1 MVALRLVSEGRD
13 DRVEA
18 SLGGS
23 SATRGDD
30 DRELTQLLSSMAL
43 PSREVL
49 LTLLWSI
56 RVEERRQQRR
66 QMRHDVALVPE
77 KNVLQDKQR
86 TANQT
91 YILKVKNGARLS
103 RKQRV
108 VARGSRPAAFRQ

>member
-1 MVALRLVSEGRD
+1 VSEGRD

-23 SATRGDD
+23 SATRGDV
-30 DRELTQLLSSMAL
+30 DRELTDCLSSIAL

-56 RVEERRQQRR
+56 RVEERRQQQR
-66 QMRHDVALVPE
+66 QMRLDVALVPE
-77 KNVLQDKQR
+77 KTVFQDKNR
-86 TANQT
+86 TTNQK

-103 RKQRV
+103 RKQRAV
-108 VARGSRPAAFRQ
+108 QRGSRPATFHH